1 MTNKTRGHK
10 RLFKGSAVVLT
21 ATALGLGLALT
32 GIQSASAHDGG
43 VSADCNSGLT
53 INLSNYPGNST
64 IEGTV
69 DGKPYPKV
77 AFSGSYADRI
87 TWVPTV
93 NHSYSLTVVSGD
105 GDHNFDKK
113 FSDSITN
120 CVPVSTPTPT
130 PPVVTPTPTPSHT
143 PPVSTPTPTPSAT
156 SYVPVIPEENTP
168 ASSAPVV
175 VPDNPVVKAS
185 NTPKTGELAYTGSE
199 GVMGVGVIAV
209 ILIGAGIWIVL
220 DKRRRARKS
229 SE

>member
-1 MTNKTRGHK
+1 MK
-10 RLFKGSAVVLT
+10 RSIAAISAAVLLGT
-21 ATALGLGLALT
+21 GAAVFLASPAL
-32 GIQSASAHDGG
+32 AHDGG

-93 NHSYSLTVVSGD
+93 NHSYILTVVSGD

-113 FSDSITN
+113 FSDAITN

-130 PPVVTPTPTPSHT
+130 PPVTTPTPTPPVVT
-143 PPVSTPTPTPSAT
+143 PPVETPTPTPTAST
-156 SYVPVIPEENTP
+156 PPSYVPDLPKPDKTPVAVVIPKDEGPTP
-168 ASSAPVV
+168 PSAQSKQAQGTLAFTGVEPWMLPAWVAS
-175 VPDNPVVKAS
+175 
-185 NTPKTGELAYTGSE
+185 GLA
-199 GVMGVGVIAV
+199 VIAGG
-209 ILIGAGIWIVL
+209 LVL
-220 DKRRRARKS
+220 ALRHKRRSNA
-229 SE
+229 